1 MWKSWKFWTVW
12 ATLGGLIGLFAFG
25 FTTDP
30 KKVPSPLIGHEAPN
44 FQLINLW
51 SGESVELSAL
61 RGKPVVLN
69 FWASWCVE
77 CQQEAHILEAFHK
90 RYGETVPP
98 QVHILGVAIQDKSA
112 QAQAFARQ
120 FNKTYFLG
128 LDNTNGEIALEYGIY
143 GVPETFFID
152 PQGKDSL
159 QANWGDQRRIDAGT
173 SRRNAWSR
181 VILIRLDNLV
191 FLRQEAS

>member
-61 RGKPVVLN
+61 RGKPIVLN

-98 QVHILGVAIQDKSA
+98 QVHILGVAIQDKSE

-120 FNKTYFLG
+120 FNNTYFLG

-152 PQGKDSL
+152 PQGKIRFKQIGGVS
-159 QANWGDQRRIDAGT
+159 AE
-173 SRRNAWSR
+173 
-181 VILIRLDNLV
+181 LI
-191 FLRQEAS
+191 QEQVDGMLGQG

>member
-1 MWKSWKFWTVW
+1 M
-12 ATLGGLIGLFAFG
+12 
-25 FTTDP
+25 
-30 KKVPSPLIGHEAPN
+30 
-44 FQLINLW
+44 
-51 SGESVELSAL
+51 
-61 RGKPVVLN
+61 N

-120 FNKTYFLG
+120 FNKTYFLS
-128 LDNTNGEIALEYGIY
+128 LDNTGGDIALEYGIY

-152 PQGKDSL
+152 PQGK
-159 QANWGDQRRIDAGT
+159 
-173 SRRNAWSR
+173 
-181 VILIRLDNLV
+181 IRFKQIGGVSAELM
-191 FLRQEAS
+191 QEQVDEMLGQGKF

>member
-12 ATLGGLIGLFAFG
+12 AILGGLIGLFAFG

-61 RGKPVVLN
+61 RGKPIVLN

-112 QAQAFARQ
+112 QAQAFARR

-128 LDNTNGEIALEYGIY
+128 LDNTNGCLLYTS
-143 GVPETFFID
+143 PSPRD
-152 PQGKDSL
+152 LS
-159 QANWGDQRRIDAGT
+159 T
-173 SRRNAWSR
+173 SRMPSSA
-181 VILIRLDNLV
+181 
-191 FLRQEAS
+191 

>member
-51 SGESVELSAL
+51 NGESVELSAL

-112 QAQAFARQ
+112 QAQA
-120 FNKTYFLG
+120 LH
-128 LDNTNGEIALEYGIY
+128 
-143 GVPETFFID
+143 
-152 PQGKDSL
+152 DSL
-159 QANWGDQRRIDAGT
+159 TKRT
-173 SRRNAWSR
+173 SLASTTPMVTSLWNMVFMGCQKRFLS
-181 VILIRLDNLV
+181 ILKER
-191 FLRQEAS
+191 FASSKLGGSAQN

>member
-12 ATLGGLIGLFAFG
+12 IALGGLISLFAFG

-44 FQLINLW
+44 FQLVNLW
-51 SGESVELSAL
+51 NGESVELSAL
-61 RGKPVVLN
+61 RGKPIVLN

-98 QVHILGVAIQDKSA
+98 QVHVLGVLVVGQDQLRRLGDVGRVSLIRRVEL
-112 QAQAFARQ
+112 QRVGVSLH
-120 FNKTYFLG
+120 NEFLS
-128 LDNTNGEIALEYGIY
+128 T
-143 GVPETFFID
+143 D
-152 PQGKDSL
+152 PQ
-159 QANWGDQRRIDAGT
+159 
-173 SRRNAWSR
+173 SR
-181 VILIRLDNLV
+181 VSPFHRKKYHKKIH
-191 FLRQEAS
+191 LRV

>member
-51 SGESVELSAL
+51 NGEAVELSAL

-90 RYGETVPP
+90 RYGCLLYTSPSP
-98 QVHILGVAIQDKSA
+98 
-112 QAQAFARQ
+112 R
-120 FNKTYFLG
+120 
-128 LDNTNGEIALEYGIY
+128 
-143 GVPETFFID
+143 
-152 PQGKDSL
+152 DS
-159 QANWGDQRRIDAGT
+159 
-173 SRRNAWSR
+173 
-181 VILIRLDNLV
+181 
-191 FLRQEAS
+191 